1 MSCKFPNVHV
11 CMTGSE
17 NSFEIMARVETVMRR
32 ARIAPAEFEA
42 YRQAAMAGSRHNLV
56 RVTCETVQRLRATLR
71 SLTKRGRKAA
81 LTAPASWHQQHG
93 VKQMPISSI
102 ASPRPAG
109 NGAGWNSARVDL
121 LKTLWADGLP
131 ANQIAAK
138 LGEVTR
144 NAVIGKA
151 HRLGLPGRK
160 TTSRTPRPR
169 RTSPLRNRTMVL
181 RSRPCPAT
189 PDRLPAVPTALMLS
203 VAGLTGSTCHWP
215 IGDPRSAEFG
225 FCGSQTA
232 SGRQPY
238 CAHHQA
244 AGHNRGHA

>member
-1 MSCKFPNVHV
+1 MSISN
-11 CMTGSE
+11 
-17 NSFEIMARVETVMRR
+17 
-32 ARIAPAEFEA
+32 IANP
-42 YRQAAMAGSRHNLV
+42 
-56 RVTCETVQRLRATLR
+56 QR
-71 SLTKRGRKAA
+71 
-81 LTAPASWHQQHG
+81 
-93 VKQMPISSI
+93 
-102 ASPRPAG
+102 AG

-169 RTSPLRNRTMVL
+169 RTSPLCKPAFI
-181 RSRPCPAT
+181 RPRPVPPLDLPPA
-189 PDRLPAVPTALMLS
+189 PAALMLS
-203 VAGLTGSTCHWP
+203 VSQLADATCHWP

-225 FCGSQTA
+225 FCGSQA
-232 SGRQPY
+232 APGRQPF

-244 AGHNRGHA
+244 AGHNRGRA